1 MDELKITVGFCF
13 FILVALLLAAPLS
26 SKWLTVNIKEIL
38 GSVQKESVQDNSPQP
53 AERSKSKITPLY
65 RPLEGALPGQVRYAN
80 LQFTVTKAIINNQV
94 PSSPINQGQKY
105 QSDQAYA
112 YIDLSVH
119 NPLSTKNLSIS
130 QNLIKLQLEDEKL
143 YYEITPPMNTTA
155 GEGNKWRDVIGPQV
169 TKEIRLIFPIPIH
182 ATWKGAKLVLSQ
194 PGKEPTMLPFDGL
207 TSLAQYPVSLPVKGE
222 ATVKD
227 TLYKILALS
236 LDLDNQGERV
246 EEGKLFLKLALQ
258 VTYKGK
264 SAGGIFVDADNFRLL
279 LQSTSLTPVE
289 AFGELITRGGTKE
302 GEVVFSIPASTTR
315 VELQVGEIEQG
326 KTAKI
331 PLNLKPAKS

>member
-1 MDELKITVGFCF
+1 MDELKITVSFSF

-26 SKWLTVNIKEIL
+26 SRWLTINMKEIL
-38 GSVQKESVQDNSPQP
+38 GSVQKESVPDNSPQP
-53 AERSKSKITPLY
+53 AEKSKITPFS
-65 RPLEGALPGQVRYAN
+65 RPLEGTLPGQVRYAN

-94 PSSPINQGQKY
+94 PLSPLNQGQKY

-119 NPLSTKNLSIS
+119 NPLSAKNLSIP
-130 QNLIKLQLEDEKL
+130 QNLVKLQLEDEKL
-143 YYEITPPMNTTA
+143 YYEVNPPMNPTA
-155 GEGNKWRDVIGPQV
+155 GEGNKWRDVIGPHV
-169 TKEIRLIFPIPIH
+169 TKEIRLIFPVPFN
-182 ATWKGAKLVLSQ
+182 ATWKGAKLILSQ
-194 PGKEPTMLPFDGL
+194 PGKEPTTLPFDGL
-207 TSLAQYPVSLPVKGE
+207 TSLIQYPVSLPVKGE

-246 EEGKLFLKLALQ
+246 EEGRLFLKLTLQ

-264 SAGGIFVDADNFRLL
+264 SAGGIFIDADNFRLL
-279 LQSTSLTPVE
+279 LPSTPLTPME
-289 AFGELITRGGTKE
+289 SFRELITRGSTKE
-302 GEVVFSIPASTTR
+302 GEVVFSIPVSTTR
-315 VELQVGEIEQG
+315 AELQVGEIEQG